1 MQQDRELKLARKVH
15 WLIVDSDDL
24 IPTVKELEGIDN
36 HITTDEFFV
45 LLEQLRREHPLR
57 EDHPVRI
64 EEPEAAEPEP
74 TEEVDPTLLRVRQSI
89 REMKKRRDLIMD
101 LPRLM
106 TYWPT
111 DWPGYPGL
119 LVVSVHTGEFSHVGR
134 VPEAFHF
141 LADAVCAIHR
151 GHVAPIRHR
160 GDETMFDKVA
170 EMFPM
175 DTRNVIKAR

>member
-1 MQQDRELKLARKVH
+1 MNRVTDRPVIPKVH
-15 WLIVDSDDL
+15 WLIVDEDTL
-24 IPTVKELEGIDN
+24 IPTVKELEGIEHP

-45 LLEQLRREHPLR
+45 LLEQLRRAHPLHV
-57 EDHPVRI
+57 EQPVVNAV
-64 EEPEAAEPEP
+64 PPEP
-74 TEEVDPTLLRVRQSI
+74 NDGEEMNPLPDHVVSSMRA
-89 REMKKRRDLIMD
+89 MKKRRDLIMD
-101 LPRLM
+101 VPRLM

-111 DWPGYPGL
+111 DWPGYPNL

-141 LADAVCAIHR
+141 LADAVCVIKR
-151 GHVAPIRHR
+151 GQVAPIRQR

-170 EMFPM
+170 QVFPM